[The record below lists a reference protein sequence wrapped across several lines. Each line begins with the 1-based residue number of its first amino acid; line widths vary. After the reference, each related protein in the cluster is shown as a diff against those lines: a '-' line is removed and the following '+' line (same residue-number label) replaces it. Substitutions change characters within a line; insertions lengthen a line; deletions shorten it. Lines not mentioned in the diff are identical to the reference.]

1 MMFKKWSGPIYLC
14 CAFVLAGTSVIAA
27 RLVTDKLGAFTITAV
42 SLFFALLF
50 LVPLCW
56 KKLWETLRTLNGRD
70 FLLLLVQALC
80 GMFLFRMFLIN
91 GLRYTSP
98 GEAGILTG
106 ATPAITAFL
115 AMVLLREP
123 VSGKK
128 LTGIIGT
135 VAGISLVQGLL
146 TPGHQFSKE
155 HFLGN
160 MLVLGAAACESLF
173 NIFSRILVVKIG
185 AVEKRQFHPG
195 VQTVIVSGI
204 ALLFSVLPAL
214 SEGALQSL
222 AVIGVMEWLALFWY
236 GVFVTALAFIFWYAG
251 INRCS
256 AFAAAAF
263 SGMMPFTAMLL
274 SVTLLGEVPGWL
286 QWAGGVLIIGGMV
299 LIGADGVGVKRRWT
313 LARPGK
319 SDDILS

>member
-14 CAFVLAGTSVIAA
+14 CAFILAGTSVIAA

-56 KKLWETLRTLNGRD
+56 EKLWDTLRTLNGRD
-70 FLLLLVQALC
+70 FLFLLVQALC
-80 GMFLFRMFLIN
+80 GMFLFRMFLIS

-128 LTGIIGT
+128 MTGIFST

-155 HFLGN
+155 HFFGN
-160 MLVLGAAACESLF
+160 MLVLGAASCESLF
-173 NIFSRILVVKIG
+173 NIFSRILVVKTG
-185 AVEKRQFHPG
+185 AVKKSRIHPG

-204 ALLFSVLPAL
+204 ALVFSVFPAL

-222 AVIGVMEWLALFWY
+222 AVIGVAEWLALFWY

-251 INRCS
+251 INRCG

-286 QWAGGVLIIGGMV
+286 QWAGGVLIIAGMV
-299 LIGADGVGVKRRWT
+299 LIGADGVGVNRRWT

-319 SDDILS
+319 KDDIFP